1 MRVIVVGGGVAGLT
15 VAALLGRTG
24 GHSVTVLER
33 IPAYGE
39 AGYGLGLYPLGGAV
53 FNALGASAQ
62 VLERSCALETYRVC
76 GPSGEI
82 LQEVSLRDLLAPYGQ
97 MRGISRSDVLAI
109 LSSQV
114 PADSLRLG
122 VECTG
127 VRATDAG
134 VVVSARDGAEYE
146 GDVAVLADGMH
157 SRLRESLFGPVKEHD
172 TGFDAWMWWAPVG
185 DFPSTVVSEYWGPT
199 AFVGVYP
206 AKDAVNVAVGIPR
219 RLSPDAS
226 QSPDSVLARLKE
238 LVSEHNP
245 AGAALDVWSVAK
257 GLPFPWRLADVRAPA
272 LTALEGR
279 VALVGDSG
287 VGFLPTAGVGASN
300 AMRSAAALAY
310 ELSLADAGTAP
321 AAVARWDAR
330 VGGLVRGNQEDSRK
344 LAKVMMVEHKTTSR
358 VIDAVMKHMPIT
370 MMTKSIVRSME
381 APF

>member
-33 IPAYGE
+33 IAGYGDV
-39 AGYGLGLYPLGGAV
+39 GYGLGLYPLGGAV
-53 FNALGASAQ
+53 FNALGVSAQ
-62 VLERSCALETYRVC
+62 VQERSCALETYRVC
-76 GPSGEI
+76 GPSGQT

-109 LSSQV
+109 LASKV
-114 PADSLRLG
+114 PDGSLHLG

-127 VRATDAG
+127 VRASDAG
-134 VVVSARDGAEYE
+134 VVVSTRDGAEHE
-146 GDVAVLADGMH
+146 GDAVVLADGMH
-157 SRLRESLFGPVKEHD
+157 SRLRESLFGQVKEHD
-172 TGFDAWMWWAPVG
+172 TGFDAWMWWAPLGEFDPTLV
-185 DFPSTVVSEYWGPT
+185 TEYWGPT

-206 AKDAVNVAVGIPR
+206 ARDALNVAVGIPR
-219 RLSPDAS
+219 RLSPDSSMSA
-226 QSPDSVLARLKE
+226 DLVLGRLRE

-245 AGAALDVWSVAK
+245 VGAALDVWSLAAGV
-257 GLPFPWRLADVRAPA
+257 PFPWRLADVRAPA
-272 LTALEGR
+272 LTALGDR

-310 ELSLADAGTAP
+310 ELSLADARSAP
-321 AAVARWDAR
+321 AAIARWNTR
-330 VGGLVRGNQEDSRK
+330 VRDLVRGNQEDSRK
-344 LAKVMMVEHKTTSR
+344 LAKAMLVEHKTTSR